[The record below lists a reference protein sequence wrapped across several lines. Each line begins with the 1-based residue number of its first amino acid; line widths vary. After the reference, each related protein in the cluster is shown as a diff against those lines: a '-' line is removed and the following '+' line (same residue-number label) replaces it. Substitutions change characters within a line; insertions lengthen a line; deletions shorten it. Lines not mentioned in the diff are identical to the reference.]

1 MRKYDI
7 AHVQNPRSYYPPTDY
22 KKMDLKALV
31 EKYIK
36 TCAVANGEVAKCS
49 SCKNP
54 CEYGK
59 RAIQLVSNQ
68 IYNDPPIPLYGGK
81 TMIEAAKEEN
91 MRRRREKEEAKKK
104 EEKEQL
110 KEIEDKMTLKAK
122 PAKRVYLK
130 TEEWWDKSI
139 EYGDQV
145 AYLVNELGFT
155 KTKAK
160 KAIYYY
166 RSKHGL
172 IEGPTVRIEEP
183 IKEVHEEISQHE
195 PTKHNSSNDV
205 LLSTMENKMDEL
217 MKLQAEYKANME
229 KYTKLYNEV
238 KEKIDTLC
246 RAMDIFN

>member
-1 MRKYDI
+1 MRKYDV
-7 AHVQNPRSYYPPTDY
+7 AYVSNPKSYYPPTDY
-22 KKMDLKALV
+22 KKMDLKELV

-36 TCAVANGEVAKCS
+36 TCAVANGKVAVCS
-49 SCKNP
+49 TCKTP

-59 RAIQLVSNQ
+59 RAVQLISNEV
-68 IYNDPPIPLYGGK
+68 YNDPPIPLYGGK

-91 MRRRREKEEAKKK
+91 MRRRREKEEA
-104 EEKEQL
+104 EQREKL
-110 KEIEDKMTLKAK
+110 KEIESKVATKAT
-122 PAKRVYLK
+122 PEKRVYYK

-145 AYLVNELGFT
+145 AYLVNELGFS

-166 RSKHGL
+166 KSKHGL
-172 IEGPTVRIEEP
+172 IEGPTIRIEEP
-183 IKEVHEEISQHE
+183 VKETPIETPIPV
-195 PTKHNSSNDV
+195 KRDSSNDV
-205 LLSTMENKMDEL
+205 LLSTMELKMDEL
-217 MKLQAEYKANME
+217 MRLEAEYKANID

-246 RAMDIFN
+246 KAMDIFN